1 MAQASRKARNRSA
14 VRHSQPLP
22 GWPWLLIG
30 LTIGLGVAAFF
41 FFFTRPHTALAPTP
55 TAPTAASPPKP
66 SDKKDATKPSFDFY
80 TILPEM
86 EVGVPEAQK
95 NARPSAKPG
104 VYLLQ
109 VASFRNFADAD
120 GMKARLALLGVE
132 SKIETVTGSDN
143 EAWHR
148 VRVGPYSDPR
158 ELNRIRTRLL
168 NNNISAI
175 MIQLKYG
182 KTPMRGGDWLIP

>member
-30 LTIGLGVAAFF
+30 LTLGLGVATYFYF
-41 FFFTRPHTALAPTP
+41 HTRPHTALAPTP
-55 TAPTAASPPKP
+55 TAPTAAAPPKTSDKAPGKP
-66 SDKKDATKPSFDFY
+66 SEKKDATKPSFDFFSF
-80 TILPEM
+80 LF
-86 EVGVPEAQK
+86 VLVVVVFVAVLFV
-95 NARPSAKPG
+95 RPSAKPG
-104 VYLLQ
+104 LYLLL
-109 VASFRNFADAD
+109 VASFRNIADAD

-132 SKIETVTGSDN
+132 SKIETVTGSDK

-175 MIQLKYG
+175 MIQLK
-182 KTPMRGGDWLIP
+182 

>member
-14 VRHSQPLP
+14 VRHSQPQP
-22 GWPWLLIG
+22 GWLWLLIG
-30 LTIGLGVAAFF
+30 LSIGLGVAAYFYF
-41 FFFTRPHTALAPTP
+41 HTRPHTALAPTP
-55 TAPTAASPPKP
+55 TAPTAASPPKTSDKAPGKP
-66 SDKKDATKPSFDFY
+66 SEKKDATKPSFDFY

-86 EVGVPEAQK
+86 VVVVFVVLLFVLFCAFL
-95 NARPSAKPG
+95 G

-132 SKIETVTGSDN
+132 SKIETVTGSDK

-175 MIQLKYG
+175 MIQLK
-182 KTPMRGGDWLIP
+182 